1 MSEWHRFHPLT
12 PYLRGG
18 VMTFAVLGWV
28 VSQQLDRLFGAQADD
43 PTEGHLRIAALGIVV
58 VIAVAILLGWIS
70 WRAARYRLGTSTLE
84 LKSGVV
90 FRQHRQVRYDRIQ
103 AVEINRPVLARLA
116 GLSAVKVE
124 AAGGLESNINL
135 AYLATGHAL
144 AIRAD
149 LLARARAREVP
160 GQVMPPQQWPAAGPE
175 PQPAGGSGPGP
186 GRLGI
191 PTGADDLI
199 PGARMVAAIPAGRVW
214 AATGFSG
221 ATLFL
226 IPAIPLLLYAFID
239 RSLGVLPWLGP
250 MVIGLA
256 GQQFGRLTSWMNF
269 RVLATDDALLVRHG
283 LTELRSATIPLR
295 RVQAVQVQQPALWRF
310 FGWWRVEV
318 NVAGTLRTKEKEQT
332 ALIPIGTREEV
343 LRVLAAMGPSWS
355 LPEVVEGMEAPG
367 LSPNFVPSPPS
378 ARWLDPLSWRR
389 TGYAVTPAAL
399 ITRGGWLGRHTQLV
413 PHARVQSLQLSQGPL
428 ERRLGLGNV
437 DVHSTTGP
445 VSPGVRHLAI
455 ADATRLLEEQM
466 LRCAAARAADFRPA
480 PRPTQGV
487 DGALSSPVNGSATVD
502 HGRPP
507 RME

>member
-1 MSEWHRFHPLT
+1 MNDWRRFHPLT

-18 VMTFAVLGWV
+18 VMTVAVLGWV
-28 VSQQLDRLFGAQADD
+28 VGQQFDQFFGAPADD
-43 PTEGHLRIAALGIVV
+43 PTGGHLRLAALGVGV

-103 AVEINRPVLARLA
+103 AVEVNRPVLARLA

-135 AYLATGHAL
+135 AYLATAQAL

-149 LLARARAREVP
+149 LLARARAREVQ
-160 GQVMPPQQWPAAGPE
+160 GQVTRPAE
-175 PQPAGGSGPGP
+175 PQLADGPDP
-186 GRLGI
+186 RPSRRALS
-191 PTGADDLI
+191 TGADDLI
-199 PGARMVAAIPAGRVW
+199 PGAQLIAAIPAGRVW

-221 ATLFL
+221 ATFFL
-226 IPAIPLLLYAFID
+226 VPAIPLLVYAFID

-250 MVIGLA
+250 MVIGVA

-295 RVQAVQVQQPALWRF
+295 RVQAVQVRQPALWRIA
-310 FGWWRVEV
+310 GWWKVEV
-318 NVAGTLRTKEKEQT
+318 NVAGTLRLKEKEQT

-343 LRVLAAMGPSWS
+343 LRILAAMGPSWS

-399 ITRGGWLGRHTQLV
+399 ITRGGWLGRHTQLI
-413 PHARVQSLQLSQGPL
+413 PHARVQSLQLTQGPL
-428 ERRLGLGNV
+428 ERRLGLGTV
-437 DVHSTTGP
+437 DLHSTTGP

-455 ADATRLLEEQM
+455 TDATRLLQEQM
-466 LRCAAARAADFRPA
+466 ARCAMARAADAPPA
-480 PRPTQGV
+480 PQPPQMV
-487 DGALSSPVNGSATVD
+487 DRALSSRVNGSATGD
-502 HGRPP
+502 PSRPP